1 MNKKTCLQIAVLPLF
16 AALALGSGSPKGG
29 AADDKSSTTTT
40 TSAAIGTPVL
50 VGDAEWT
57 ILEIVNR
64 GSTMKGNDSFDKDA
78 TTPGTFVQVKFKV
91 ANRGKKEGTMG
102 ELPKLVDPTNRE
114 FGSYET
120 ASLYRPKDS
129 NGVFLDKI
137 QPSLSKEFVEIYEVA
152 PGVTSLSLKAHDF
165 GIFGKEKALSL
176 GVLPPAQVVAPSKA
190 APVAAAPQGAAA
202 AGAKPK
208 PATPA
213 APAAV
218 PAPAAPAKSKAAPK
232 PKTNSF

>member
-1 MNKKTCLQIAVLPLF
+1 MQIAVLPLF

-29 AADDKSSTTTT
+29 TADDKSSTTTT
-40 TSAAIGTPVL
+40 TSASIGTPVQ

-64 GSTMKGNDSFDKDA
+64 GSTMKGTDSFTKDV
-78 TTPGTFVQVKFKV
+78 TTSGTFVQVKFKV
-91 ANRGKKEGTMG
+91 RNTGKKEGTMG

-120 ASLYRPKDS
+120 SSLYRPKDT

-152 PGVTSLSLKAHDF
+152 PGATSLSLKAHDF
-165 GIFGKEKALSL
+165 GIFGAEKKLAL
-176 GVLPPAQVVAPSKA
+176 GVLPPAQVVQPA
-190 APVAAAPQGAAA
+190 AKAAAPPAAA
-202 AGAKPK
+202 PAQAGGAKPK
-208 PATPA
+208 AATPA
-213 APAAV
+213 APAA
-218 PAPAAPAKSKAAPK
+218 APAKGKAAPK
-232 PKTNSF
+232 PKTGSL